1 MIESERV
8 AELERKVGQQTL
20 ELDFFARALRH
31 VKASARPSD
40 ARGVR
45 ASSP

>member
-1 MIESERV
+1 
-8 AELERKVGQQTL
+8 LERKIGQQAL

-31 VKASARPSD
+31 VKASVPPSD
-40 ARGVR
+40 GRGAR